1 MSVSNIIT
9 ELKPVENGQNKNGN
23 EIVDYMKSENLTN

>member
-9 ELKPVENGQNKNGN
+9 ELKPVQNGN